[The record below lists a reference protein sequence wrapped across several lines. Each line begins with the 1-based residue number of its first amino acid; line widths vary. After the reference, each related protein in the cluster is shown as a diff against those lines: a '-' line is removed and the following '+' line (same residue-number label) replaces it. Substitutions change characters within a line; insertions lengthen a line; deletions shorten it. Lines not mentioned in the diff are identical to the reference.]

1 MMLLGITDLYVC
13 YLVSKNR
20 HFILFVQFGSVYSLW
35 MLWGGEEYKY
45 HQLLLIMCRTTS
57 PSLCD
62 FKNKWDELLKGTE
75 NNSR

>member
-20 HFILFVQFGSVYSLW
+20 HFILFVQFDSVYPLW
-35 MLWGGEEYKY
+35 VLWGGEEYRY
-45 HQLLLIMCRTTS
+45 HQLLLIMGRTTS